1 MKAVVQLLDNGATDL
16 IDVPAPQPL
25 PGTVVI
31 ASRRSLISAG
41 TERMLVNFGRSS
53 IFQKARQQPEKIG
66 QVLDKL
72 RTDGFIATFEAVRS
86 KLEQPL
92 ALGYSNAGVV
102 VEVGPDVTDF
112 NPGDRVVSNGAH
124 AELVRVPAN
133 LCARIP
139 DGVEDE
145 AACFAV
151 IGAVGLQGVRLVQPT
166 LGESIVVIGLGLV
179 GLLTAQ
185 ILQADGCN
193 VLGMDID
200 QEKLSVARKFGIAT
214 CNADGADPISAVMQ
228 FTEGR
233 GADAVIIAASTES
246 SDPIAQAA
254 KMCRKRGRVVLVGVA
269 GLQLNRAD
277 FYEKE
282 LTFQV
287 SCAYGPGRYDSAYE
301 QRGQEYPIGFVR
313 WTAQRNFEAVLSLI
327 AAGRITTAPL
337 VSRRLNFHD
346 AVSAYD
352 FLTRSSSAI
361 GIVLSYPGGPIDVLA
376 KRSIAVRETPPAYIA
391 NGPVIGWIGAGNYA
405 SRVLI
410 PAFRAAGARF
420 DTIVTTGGVTG
431 VHHGCA
437 AGFVTVS
444 SDPAD
449 VLRNQAINTVVV
461 ATRHDTH
468 AQFVIDALASGRH
481 VFVEKPLALTC
492 DEVDRIEAVWRAAVQ
507 GGTPRHLM
515 VGFNRRFAPIVNT
528 MKQLLLNVTGP
539 ATFVYTCNAGSLPP
553 DHWTRSVRI
562 GGGRIIGEACHSIDL
577 LRYLAAVRIVD
588 KQVMFLR
595 DSSHRA
601 DDSALISLQ
610 FENGSIGTIQYVTN
624 GSARFPKERLEVFAG
639 GGILRLDNFRSLRG
653 FGWPNFRRRS
663 LWRQDKGQRAAADA
677 FLASIREGLAP
688 PIPIDEILEVA
699 RVTIEI
705 ARRQRATGAA
715 RE

>member
-1 MKAVVQLLDNGATDL
+1 MKAVVQLLGSGATEV
-16 IDVPAPQPL
+16 IDVPAPQGL

-31 ASRRSLISAG
+31 ASQRSLISAG
-41 TERMLVNFGRSS
+41 TERMLVNFGRAS
-53 IFQKARQQPEKIG
+53 IFQKARQQPDKVN

-72 RTDGFIATFEAVRS
+72 RTEGVIATLEAVRS

-102 VEVGPDVTDF
+102 VEVGPGVIGF
-112 NPGDRVVSNGAH
+112 KPGDRVVSNGAH

-139 DGVEDE
+139 DGVDDE

-179 GLLTAQ
+179 GLLTVQ
-185 ILQADGCN
+185 ILQADGCD
-193 VLGMDID
+193 VLGIDID
-200 QEKLSVARKFGIAT
+200 REKLSVARQFGIAT
-214 CNADGADPISAVMQ
+214 CNANEADPIHAVMQ
-228 FTEGR
+228 FTERR

-254 KMCRKRGRVVLVGVA
+254 KMCRKRGRIVLVGVA

-287 SCAYGPGRYDSAYE
+287 SCGYGPGRYDSAYE
-301 QRGQEYPIGFVR
+301 QRGQDYPIGFVR

-327 AAGRITTAPL
+327 AVGRITTAPL

-352 FLTRSSSAI
+352 FLTQSSSTI
-361 GIVLSYPGGPIDVLA
+361 GIVLSYPGGPVEVLA
-376 KRSIAVRETPPAYIA
+376 KRRIAIRETPPAYVA
-391 NGPVIGWIGAGNYA
+391 NEPVIGWIGAGNYA

-420 DTIVTTGGVTG
+420 DTIVTTGGVAG
-431 VHHGCA
+431 VHHARA
-437 AGFVTVS
+437 AGFVTAS
-444 SDPAD
+444 SDPTD
-449 VLRNQAINTVVV
+449 VLRNPAINTVVV

-468 AQFVIDALASGRH
+468 AQFVIDALASGKH
-481 VFVEKPLALTC
+481 VFVEKPLALTRE
-492 DEVDRIEAVWRAAVQ
+492 EVDRIEAVWRTAAAN
-507 GGTPRHLM
+507 GTPPHLM
-515 VGFNRRFAPIVNT
+515 VGFNRRFAPTVMTIRR
-528 MKQLLLNVTGP
+528 LLGNLAGP
-539 ATFVYTCNAGSLPP
+539 AAFIYTCNARSLPT
-553 DHWTRSVRI
+553 DHWTRIAEI
-562 GGGRIIGEACHSIDL
+562 GGGSIISEACHFIDL
-577 LRYLAAVRIVD
+577 LRYLAAARIID
-588 KQVMFLR
+588 EQVMFLR
-595 DSSHRA
+595 NSSHTA

-610 FENGSIGTIQYVTN
+610 FENGSIGTIQYLTN

-639 GGILRLDNFRSLRG
+639 GGILRLDNFRAVRG
-653 FGWPNFRRRS
+653 FGWPNFWRGK
-663 LWRQDKGQRAAADA
+663 LWRQDKGQRGAADA
-677 FLASIREGLAP
+677 FLASIREGLAS

-705 ARRQRATGAA
+705 AGRQRATGAT

>member
-1 MKAVVQLLDNGATDL
+1 MKAVVQLPDSGATDL
-16 IDVPAPQPL
+16 IDLPAPQTL

-53 IFQKARQQPEKIG
+53 IFQKALQQPDKVG

-72 RTDGFIATFEAVRS
+72 RTDGIVATLEAVRS
-86 KLEQPL
+86 KLEQPV

-102 VEVGPDVTDF
+102 VEVGPGVTGF
-112 NPGDRVVSNGAH
+112 KPGDRVVSNGAH

-139 DGVEDE
+139 DGVDDE

-179 GLLTAQ
+179 GLLTVQ
-185 ILQADGCN
+185 ILQADGCG
-193 VLGMDID
+193 VLGVDID
-200 QEKLSVARKFGIAT
+200 REKLSVAREFGIKT
-214 CNADGADPISAVMQ
+214 CNANEADPINAAMQ

-233 GADAVIIAASTES
+233 GADAVIIAASTAS

-254 KMCRKRGRVVLVGVA
+254 KMCRKRGRIVLVGVA
-269 GLQLNRAD
+269 GLQLNRTD
-277 FYEKE
+277 FYQKE

-301 QRGQEYPIGFVR
+301 ERGQDYPLGFVR
-313 WTAQRNFEAVLSLI
+313 WTVQRNFEAVLSLI

-337 VSRRLNFHD
+337 VSRKLNFQD

-352 FLTRSSSAI
+352 LLTQSSSTI
-361 GIVLSYPGGPIDVLA
+361 GIVLSYPAAPVDMLA
-376 KRSIAVRETPPAYIA
+376 RRRIQIRQAPPAYVA
-391 NGPVIGWIGAGNYA
+391 NEPVIGWVGAGNYA

-410 PAFRAAGARF
+410 PAFRAAGARL
-420 DTIVTTGGVTG
+420 DTIVTTGGVAG
-431 VHHGCA
+431 VHQGRA
-437 AGFVTVS
+437 AGFVTAS
-444 SDPAD
+444 SDPND
-449 VLRNQAINTVVV
+449 VLRSPAINTVVV

-468 AQFVIDALASGRH
+468 SQFIIDALASGKH

-492 DEVDRIEAVWRAAVQ
+492 EEVDRIETLWRAAVES
-507 GGTPRHLM
+507 GAPRHLM
-515 VGFNRRFAPIVNT
+515 VGFNRRFAPSVKTI
-528 MKQLLLNVTGP
+528 KRLLLNVTGP
-539 ATFVYTCNAGSLPP
+539 AAFIYTCNAGSLPL
-553 DHWTRSVRI
+553 DHWTRSPEI
-562 GGGRIIGEACHSIDL
+562 GGGRIISEACHFVDL
-577 LRYLAAVRIVD
+577 LRYLASARITD

-595 DSSHRA
+595 NSSRTA
-601 DDSALISLQ
+601 EDSALISLQ
-610 FENGSIGTIQYVTN
+610 FENGSIGSIQYLTN
-624 GSARFPKERLEVFAG
+624 GSARFPKERLEIFIG
-639 GGILRLDNFRSLRG
+639 GAILRLDNFRVLRG
-653 FGWPNFRRRS
+653 FGWPNLWRDR
-663 LWRQDKGQRAAADA
+663 LWRQDKGQRAAAHA
-677 FLASIREGLAP
+677 FLTSIREGLAP

-705 ARRQRATGAA
+705 AKRSNEAA
-715 RE
+715 HEC